1 MRDTD
6 KLNLKKR
13 QYIWQGGTY
22 PRSNPDGTAHPKA
35 GQAWCF
41 VYGEQEWLKPEFNV
55 PNPEKPNERIDAR
68 YQDYFDRADN
78 NDEHKISCE

>member
-1 MRDTD
+1 MRMCCI
-6 KLNLKKR
+6 NYR

-41 VYGEQEWLKPEFNV
+41 VYGEQEWLSGVSYSEALNQTKRIINGNSNV
-55 PNPEKPNERIDAR
+55 GDT
-68 YQDYFDRADN
+68 DYETA
-78 NDEHKISCE
+78 CQ